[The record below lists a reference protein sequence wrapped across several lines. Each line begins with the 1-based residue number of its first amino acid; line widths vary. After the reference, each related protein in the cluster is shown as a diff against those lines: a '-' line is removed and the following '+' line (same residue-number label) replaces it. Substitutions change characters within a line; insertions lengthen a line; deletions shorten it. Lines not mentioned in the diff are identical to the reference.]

1 MYSVSNT
8 FKLLLDGCGRVMI
21 LETFS
26 LLLISYVLCFLQ
38 RSAQK
43 GKTQPTVT
51 EYIKQHEL
59 PTDK

>member
-1 MYSVSNT
+1 MWY
-8 FKLLLDGCGRVMI
+8 FGL
-21 LETFS
+21 
-26 LLLISYVLCFLQ
+26 FLQ

-51 EYIKQHEL
+51 EYIKQNEL

>member
-1 MYSVSNT
+1 MDVVE
-8 FKLLLDGCGRVMI
+8 CG
-21 LETFS
+21 FWKHS
-26 LLLISYVLCFLQ
+26 HCFLISYVLCFLQ